1 MIHHG
6 TCSIR
11 TKGWKRWQAIL
22 DALNDTVADAENL
35 KPCIAELV
43 ADCPIDLADTLI
55 AEADS
60 LRRVAD
66 FLNQQ
71 AQKKQGES
79 PNADF

>member
-1 MIHHG
+1 MIYRG
-6 TCSIR
+6 TCPIK

-22 DALNDTVADAENL
+22 DSLNDAVAATENL
-35 KPCIAELV
+35 KPCISELV
-43 ADCPIDLADTLI
+43 ADCPCDLSDTLK

-71 AQKKQGES
+71 THKKEK
-79 PNADF
+79 AKC